1 MWIWFCYLLDFEECD
16 DLIRLWLYV
25 YGSCVFVF
33 SLKVGGIFV
42 GLDGVFYVFIG
53 IGRVFGI
60 LLL

>member
-1 MWIWFCYLLDFEECD
+1 M
-16 DLIRLWLYV
+16 

-60 LLL
+60 CWLFKVFIIWGGLIVIIVVFGF